1 MKMNGLSAMQRLLV
15 TAFLLMAAAGGGTR
29 DGHAFTGDLK
39 KDPAMVVKAYLSL
52 DMKGA
57 RLDAM
62 SWETLRPYINWKREV
77 SWGIVVVIDDYEV
90 IDDIKA
96 WEVVDILEVWIPAKF
111 KVLGTMEWEAVS
123 FTSAP
128 EIESVRYH
136 VKGVGDRWRIM
147 DPILPPHVGVK
158 RLINFVREAILKET
172 DMSRREKLEELL
184 ESLRKAKR

>member
-1 MKMNGLSAMQRLLV
+1 MKVNGLSAIKRLLV
-15 TAFLLMAAAGGGTR
+15 ATVLLVAAGAAG
-29 DGHAFTGDLK
+29 DGQAFTGDLK

-62 SWETLRPYINWKREV
+62 SWETLRPYINWKREI

-90 IDDIKA
+90 SDDIKA

-123 FTSAP
+123 FMSEP
-128 EIESVRYH
+128 ELENVRYH
-136 VKGVGDRWRIM
+136 VKAVGDRWRIM
-147 DPILPPHVGVK
+147 EPILPPHVGVK

-172 DMSRREKLEELL
+172 ESSRREKLEELL